1 MQSGNR
7 IVVSEITYSDMRF
20 GTTGPKISPCA
31 ILVTKNT
38 REFVR
43 VQGLKLED
51 WVKQFR
57 VNIVTELTDINAEL
71 TDSGLFDMPRF
82 TTQRHIFQMNT
93 IFWGFSTA
101 FSTGMTDFRKQF
113 RMNILQQR
121 RRAAFTVVSSAFST
135 SFRLERQSL
144 GSR

>member
-20 GTTGPKISPCA
+20 GTTGPKISPRA

-43 VQGLKLED
+43 VLGLKLED
-51 WVKQFR
+51 WMKQFR

-82 TTQRHIFQMNT
+82 TTQ
-93 IFWGFSTA
+93 
-101 FSTGMTDFRKQF
+101 
-113 RMNILQQR
+113 
-121 RRAAFTVVSSAFST
+121 
-135 SFRLERQSL
+135 
-144 GSR
+144 